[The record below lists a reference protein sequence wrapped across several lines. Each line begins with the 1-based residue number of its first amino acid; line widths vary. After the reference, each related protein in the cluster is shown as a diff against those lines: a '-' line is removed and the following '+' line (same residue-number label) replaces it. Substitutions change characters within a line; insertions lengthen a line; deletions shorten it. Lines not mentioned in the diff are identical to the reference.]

1 MSTTVT
7 CHTDGCPNEDVPIP
21 MDLEGTDDE
30 GNPWA
35 VSAVVCGP
43 CGQAITD
50 LGSGTLPDQIT
61 NEGEDA

>member
-1 MSTTVT
+1 
-7 CHTDGCPNEDVPIP
+7 
-21 MDLEGTDDE
+21 MDLEGTDDD

-50 LGSGTLPDQIT
+50 LGTGALPDPIT